1 MNFSLSILH
10 LHTTYYVAH
19 NVKSTVT
26 ISSIF
31 VAFIENMNF
40 TFIEYN
46 QILAAWPDIR
56 KCRLVGQRNV

>member
-1 MNFSLSILH
+1 M
-10 LHTTYYVAH
+10 YYVAH

-40 TFIEYN
+40 VTQNYVLDVNNASMFK
-46 QILAAWPDIR
+46 WFV
-56 KCRLVGQRNV
+56 LVSISVVVFM